1 MMSNMVITPTI
12 SRRISRNR
20 ILTHPTPV
28 NSSIFLGQYMRER
41 NRMTGNVM
49 HRTSYQDN
57 GRKARLLCAVRLI
70 SGFGTRYSAHAL
82 YEMALSC
89 YDLLLDMIEDPGVAG
104 ELSAS
109 VHMPSN
115 EIQASAEGIIDHLLF
130 NPKNDPYIVLG
141 LQGNVSAAEVTRRW
155 KRLII
160 LYHPDR
166 YPNQKN
172 YEERAKKINQAYAE
186 IQRMKER
193 GIHHEAIKIVK
204 RPSFPTTNKIHYFRY
219 MKRLPA
225 VIIAAAIL
233 AAIISMLLFVSK
245 IKRIHSVAYPERE
258 TRIAW
263 SVAINTSSEN
273 PV

>member
-1 MMSNMVITPTI
+1 MA
-12 SRRISRNR
+12 
-20 ILTHPTPV
+20 
-28 NSSIFLGQYMRER
+28 
-41 NRMTGNVM
+41 GNAM

-57 GRKARLLCAVRLI
+57 GRKARMLCAARLL
-70 SGFGTRYSAHAL
+70 SGFGTRHSSNDI

-89 YDLLLDMIEDPGVAG
+89 YDLLIDMIEDSGVAG
-104 ELSAS
+104 ELSVF
-109 VHMPSN
+109 VHMPAN
-115 EIQASAEGIIDHLLF
+115 EIQASAEAIIDRLLF
-130 NPKNDPYIVLG
+130 NQKNNPYISLG
-141 LQGNVSAAEVTRRW
+141 LQGHVSAAEVTRRW

-166 YPNQKN
+166 YPNQKK
-172 YEERAKKINQAYAE
+172 YEERAKKINQAYSE

-233 AAIISMLLFVSK
+233 MAIISLLLFIGK
-245 IKRIHSVAYPERE
+245 IKRIHSVTYPDRE
-258 TRIAW
+258 TTISR
-263 SVAINTSSEN
+263 SVVINNEISKHFSA
-273 PV
+273 

>member
-1 MMSNMVITPTI
+1 M
-12 SRRISRNR
+12 
-20 ILTHPTPV
+20 
-28 NSSIFLGQYMRER
+28 
-41 NRMTGNVM
+41 
-49 HRTSYQDN
+49 
-57 GRKARLLCAVRLI
+57 LCAARLI
-70 SGFGTRYSAHAL
+70 SGFGTRYPSHDI

-89 YDLLLDMIEDPGVAG
+89 YDLLIDMIEDPGVAG
-104 ELSAS
+104 ELSTF

-115 EIQASAEGIIDHLLF
+115 EIQASAEGIIDRLLF
-130 NPKNDPYIVLG
+130 NPKNDPYIALG
-141 LQGNVSAAEVTRRW
+141 LQGHVSAEEATRRW

-166 YPNQKN
+166 YPNQKK
-172 YEERAKKINQAYAE
+172 YEERAKKINQAHAE

-193 GIHHEAIKIVK
+193 DIHHEAIKIVK

-245 IKRIHSVAYPERE
+245 IRRIHSVTYQDRE
-258 TRIAW
+258 TRI
-263 SVAINTSSEN
+263 SRNVEINNEPFKHFSASK
-273 PV
+273 